1 MKHFGN
7 GGISKNDNHLP
18 VQSIEGNREV
28 NEYESQI
35 NEIKVN
41 RDDFDVGI
49 NLTEDMSSIASN
61 KSLFGDTS
69 SYSDAEGIFHPTDNY
84 DHLGKRSTAITE
96 LQVKLNDIINNHKA
110 SLKMHD
116 DIVRIF
122 NEYISSPSFDK

>member
-1 MKHFGN
+1 VKHFGN